1 MKNWKLID
9 FIATLLV
16 FFSSWGIT
24 TSVRS
29 GGGMALAFFSMVMLG
44 VACMVKGYLF
54 DKV

>member
-9 FIATLLV
+9 FVATLLV

-24 TSVRS
+24 SAVRN
-29 GGGMALAFFSMVMLG
+29 GGEILLALFFMVMLG

-54 DKV
+54 DKE